1 MARWLRSAYSYSE
14 GKADVRW
21 FVDKDDIED
30 DKRVKEILSDGTLT
44 KSEKEK
50 QITERVEQMLDEQ
63 GYDDAEIQNATQS
76 GKQHLDHAEIDMVIS
91 SSIQRDKE
99 ELTNQLYDYLI
110 SLGMDEDLVS
120 RVTMEMVDTD
130 KDWEQILKSNKIAV
144 DSTIA
149 DILSRYS
156 NITK

>member
-30 DKRVKEILSDGTLT
+30 DKRVKEILSDNTLT

-76 GKQHLDHAEIDMVIS
+76 GKQHLDRAEIDMVIDS
-91 SSIQRDKE
+91 AVQRDKE

-110 SLGMDEDLVS
+110 SLGTDEDLVS

-130 KDWEQILKSNKIAV
+130 KDWEQILKSNKIVV
-144 DSTIA
+144 DSTIT
-149 DILSRYS
+149 DILNRYS